1 MTITNNNNNP
11 HCATAEDYKVMT
23 DLSKS
28 SEVQPTYM
36 YNDIGY
42 NKTSCMINVFSLFT
56 IKSVVMTEQLY

>member
-28 SEVQPTYM
+28 SKVQPTYM
-36 YNDIGY
+36 YNDIGC
-42 NKTSCMINVFSLFT
+42 NKTSVC
-56 IKSVVMTEQLY
+56 IKQVIYLHYMYD